1 MAGGTCT
8 SHLAHS
14 RTLPATTAAVTWVVV
29 VAVALLATSVG
40 GPEASP
46 ELAAAG
52 VGARSVDGSPMAL
65 PHPDAPAPSSS
76 LTITNFSASPSR
88 VAIGHST
95 YLNVSVTGGQ
105 PPYSYWYTG
114 LPFRCM
120 SADVPSLLCTPS
132 ESQQFLVTVQ
142 VNDSSGAHVS
152 NVTEVTV
159 WSGWTGPPVILSFVV
174 VPSAIAT
181 NHLAT
186 IYVNATSS
194 SSLGYFFTGLP
205 PGCASFNESID
216 QCIPSEPGT
225 YHLRVLVQDGY
236 GIVSTSVTDF
246 VVTGNATP
254 VPPSGTSAA
263 PPGPWVA
270 PAVIGIVV
278 AAVLGGGFYL
288 LRRRGPRGPAS

>member
-1 MAGGTCT
+1 
-8 SHLAHS
+8 
-14 RTLPATTAAVTWVVV
+14 VTGALF
-29 VAVALLATSVG
+29 VAVALLATIAWAQ
-40 GPEASP
+40 EAP
-46 ELAAAG
+46 PGLAGAGAG
-52 VGARSVDGSPMAL
+52 VRPAGGSATA
-65 PHPDAPAPSSS
+65 HPTVFTVATSST
-76 LTITNFSASPSR
+76 LAITNFSASPSR

-95 YLNVSVTGGQ
+95 YLNVSVAGGQ

-114 LPFRCM
+114 LPFRCVT
-120 SADVPSLLCTPS
+120 ANVPSLLCTPS
-132 ESQQFLVTVQ
+132 ESQVFNVTVQ
-142 VNDSSGAHVS
+142 VNDSAGAHVS
-152 NVTEVTV
+152 NVTQVTV
-159 WSGWTGPPVILSFVV
+159 WSGWTGPPHIVSFVV
-174 VPSAIAT
+174 VPSTIAT

-236 GIVSTSVTDF
+236 GIVSTSVTEF

-254 VPPSGTSAA
+254 VQASGTGAT
-263 PPGPWVA
+263 PPAPWVA

-288 LRRRGPRGPAS
+288 LRRRGPRRPVS